1 MAVQRQPEGV
11 EPTPIVAQ
19 LPGEAR
25 TPDYLA
31 DNTRFESVPHVD
43 AHLTDIDQ
51 VDGAEG
57 PCPVRADAESEAGYA
72 NDVEEPLAARQGAT
86 EVVPGDPV
94 RAYLHEIS
102 QIPLL
107 TVEQEVELAQQIA
120 AGALAQARLALAQY
134 ASLQERAALQRA
146 YACGCAARQHL
157 IQANLRLVASIA
169 KKYRGYDLPLMD
181 LIQEGN
187 LGLIRALE
195 KFDYTRGHRFAT
207 YATWWIRQGVIR
219 AIADQSYGI
228 RLPVHVNEAI
238 SKVKQAAHTLE
249 QAHQR
254 KPTIEEIADALDI
267 SATKVQHVLESAQ
280 APLSLELPSG
290 RQGEGYIGDV
300 LVDKAIAP
308 PDEAAA
314 NSLLCMQIAEA
325 LEQLPERE
333 RTILQLRYGLA
344 DGRYRSLEEV
354 GGVFGIS
361 RERVRQIEAVA
372 LRRLRHPYLG
382 KKLRGYL
389 D

>member
-11 EPTPIVAQ
+11 EPAPTAQ
-19 LPGEAR
+19 LPVEAR
-25 TPDYLA
+25 TPGYLA
-31 DNTRFESVPHVD
+31 DNALVESAPHVD
-43 AHLTDIDQ
+43 GHLSEIDQ

-57 PCPVRADAESEAGYA
+57 ARTVPADGGFEAGYT
-72 NDVEEPLAARQGAT
+72 NDAEEPLAVRQGVT
-86 EVVPGDPV
+86 DVVPDDPV

-102 QIPLL
+102 QISLL

-120 AGALAQARLALAQY
+120 AGALAQARLAQARY
-134 ASLQERAALQRA
+134 DSLQERAALQHE
-146 YACGCAARQHL
+146 YACGCAARQNL

-169 KKYRGYDLPLMD
+169 KKYRGYDLQLMD

-238 SKVKQAAHTLE
+238 SKVKHTAHALQQA
-249 QAHQR
+249 QQR
-254 KPTIEEIADALDI
+254 EPTIEEIADALDI
-267 SATKVQHVLESAQ
+267 SVTKVQHVLEAAQ
-280 APLSLELPSG
+280 APLSLAWPTG
-290 RQGEGYIGDV
+290 HQGETHISDV
-300 LVDKAIAP
+300 LVDNRIAP

-314 NSLLCMQIAEA
+314 NAMLCMQIAEA

-333 RTILQLRYGLA
+333 RAILQLRYGLA
-344 DGRYRSLEEV
+344 DGRYSSLEEV
-354 GGVFGIS
+354 GGAFGIS

>member
-1 MAVQRQPEGV
+1 MVQRQQGV
-11 EPTPIVAQ
+11 APAPMVGQ
-19 LPGEAR
+19 LQVVVR
-25 TPDYLA
+25 TADDLA
-31 DNTRFESVPHVD
+31 DNALFESIPHIE
-43 AHLTDIDQ
+43 AYFMDIDQ
-51 VDGAEG
+51 VGGAEEA
-57 PCPVRADAESEAGYA
+57 CTARADAGPEAGYA
-72 NDVEEPLAARQGAT
+72 SDAEEPLVARQGVT
-86 EVVPGDPV
+86 DSVPGDPV
-94 RAYLHEIS
+94 RAYLHKIS

-107 TVEQEVELAQQIA
+107 TVEQEVELATQMRT
-120 AGALAQARLALAQY
+120 GVLAQARLTQALY
-134 ASLQERAALQRA
+134 ASRQERTALERE
-146 YACGCAARQHL
+146 YACGCAARHRL
-157 IQANLRLVASIA
+157 IQANLRLVVSIA
-169 KKYRGYDLPLMD
+169 KKYRGYDLPMMD

-195 KFDYTRGHRFAT
+195 KFDYTMGHRFAT

-238 SKVKQAAHTLE
+238 SKVKQAAHALE

-290 RQGEGYIGDV
+290 RQGEGHIGDV
-300 LVDKAIAP
+300 LVDKALAP

-314 NSLLCMQIAEA
+314 NSMLCIQIAEA

-333 RTILQLRYGLA
+333 RAILQLRYGFA

-354 GGVFGIS
+354 GGAFGIS

>member
-1 MAVQRQPEGV
+1 MIQRQQAVAPA
-11 EPTPIVAQ
+11 PMVAQ
-19 LPGEAR
+19 L
-25 TPDYLA
+25 
-31 DNTRFESVPHVD
+31 HVD
-43 AHLTDIDQ
+43 AHTAGDLADNAMFESIPHMEAYFMDIDQ
-51 VDGAEG
+51 AGAAEEACATRAGAG
-57 PCPVRADAESEAGYA
+57 PEAGYTSDA
-72 NDVEEPLAARQGAT
+72 EEPLVARHGMIDGVSGNP
-86 EVVPGDPV
+86 E
-94 RAYLHEIS
+94 RIYLHKIG

-107 TVEQEVELAQQIA
+107 TVEQEVELATQMR
-120 AGALAQARLALAQY
+120 AGVLAQARLTQAQY
-134 ASLQERAALQRA
+134 ASPQERAALEREYA
-146 YACGCAARQHL
+146 YGCAARHRL
-157 IQANLRLVASIA
+157 IQANLRLVVSIA
-169 KKYRGYDLPLMD
+169 KKYRGYDLPMMD

-187 LGLIRALE
+187 LGLIRALD
-195 KFDYTRGHRFAT
+195 KFDYTLGHRFAT

-219 AIADQSYGI
+219 AVADQSYGF
-228 RLPVHVNEAI
+228 RLPVHMNEAI
-238 SKVKQAAHTLE
+238 SKVKQAAHALE

-290 RQGEGYIGDV
+290 RQGEGHIGDV

-308 PDEAAA
+308 PDEAAT
-314 NSLLCMQIAEA
+314 NSLLCMHIAEA

-333 RTILQLRYGLA
+333 CAILRLRYGFT
-344 DGRYRSLEEV
+344 DGRYHSLEEV
-354 GGVFGIS
+354 GGAFGIS

>member
-1 MAVQRQPEGV
+1 MIQRQQAVAPA
-11 EPTPIVAQ
+11 PMVAQ
-19 LPGEAR
+19 L
-25 TPDYLA
+25 
-31 DNTRFESVPHVD
+31 HVD
-43 AHLTDIDQ
+43 AHTAGDLADNAMFESIPHMEAHFMDIDQ
-51 VDGAEG
+51 VGAAEEACTTRAGAG
-57 PCPVRADAESEAGYA
+57 PEAGYTSDA
-72 NDVEEPLAARQGAT
+72 EEPLAVRQGAT
-86 EVVPGDPV
+86 DVMPSDPV

-120 AGALAQARLALAQY
+120 AGALAQARLAQARY
-134 ASLQERAALQRA
+134 DSLQEHAALQHE
-146 YACGCAARQHL
+146 YTCGCAARHRL
-157 IQANLRLVASIA
+157 IQANLRLVVSIA

-238 SKVKQAAHTLE
+238 SKVKQAARALQ
-249 QAHQR
+249 QAQQR
-254 KPTIEEIADALDI
+254 EPTIEEIAGALDI
-267 SATKVQHVLESAQ
+267 SAAKVQHVLESAQ

-290 RQGEGYIGDV
+290 RQGEGHIGDV

-308 PDEAAA
+308 PDEAAT
-314 NSLLCMQIAEA
+314 NSMLCTQIAEA

-333 RTILQLRYGLA
+333 CAILRLRYGFA
-344 DGRYRSLEEV
+344 DGRYHSLEEV
-354 GGVFGIS
+354 GGAFGIS

>member
-1 MAVQRQPEGV
+1 VTDGV
-11 EPTPIVAQ
+11 
-19 LPGEAR
+19 
-25 TPDYLA
+25 
-31 DNTRFESVPHVD
+31 S
-43 AHLTDIDQ
+43 
-51 VDGAEG
+51 
-57 PCPVRADAESEAGYA
+57 
-72 NDVEEPLAARQGAT
+72 
-86 EVVPGDPV
+86 GDPV
-94 RAYLHEIS
+94 RIYLHEIS

-120 AGALAQARLALAQY
+120 AGALAQARLAQARY
-134 ASLQERAALQRA
+134 DSLQEHAVLQHE
-146 YACGCAARQHL
+146 YTCGCAARHRL
-157 IQANLRLVASIA
+157 IQANLRLVVSIA

-238 SKVKQAAHTLE
+238 SKVKQAARALQ
-249 QAHQR
+249 QAQQR
-254 KPTIEEIADALDI
+254 EPTIEEIAGALDI
-267 SATKVQHVLESAQ
+267 SAAKVQHVLESAQ

-290 RQGEGYIGDV
+290 RQGEGHIGDV

-308 PDEAAA
+308 PDEAAT
-314 NSLLCMQIAEA
+314 NSMLCTQIAEA

-333 RTILQLRYGLA
+333 CAILRLRYGFA
-344 DGRYRSLEEV
+344 DGRYHSLEEV
-354 GGVFGIS
+354 GGAFGIS